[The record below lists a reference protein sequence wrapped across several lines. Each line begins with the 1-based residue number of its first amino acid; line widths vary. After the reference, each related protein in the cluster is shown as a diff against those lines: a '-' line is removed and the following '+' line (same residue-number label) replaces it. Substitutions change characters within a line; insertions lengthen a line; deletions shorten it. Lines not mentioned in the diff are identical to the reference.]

1 MAAAYERAWLALGL
15 SRDGCFI
22 VACSGGADSG
32 AALLLTR
39 RVAPGARLVAC
50 YVNHGLRPRTSI
62 ERDIAAVRAQAAVAR
77 ASVRILRA
85 DVRRAAGDSPEER
98 ARTARYRALAQ
109 AARRAGAATIVTGH
123 QRDDLAETVVLSLV
137 RGSGLDGIVGLGGR
151 RSAEDDVQI
160 VRPLLWAAKVQCRAL
175 LSALRV
181 PWSEDE
187 TNADLRVPRNAVRR
201 LLSELYERLPQA
213 ASGIPRSAALLAA
226 EKEFLDALA
235 ARALDRAAD
244 AQGRGYVAAR
254 LRGLPSALL
263 RRAVRRAVALA
274 GGSRGFSFAQCTAIE
289 RALRERRGGTFQAGD
304 REVSLSAGRLIVRS
318 PQPSPPAPAAV
329 EVNAAKLPVRVV
341 TPLGTLSLRAVRAVA
356 QEKEPRCGPVGL
368 SRTLL
373 LDREAIASARLSIRP
388 PRPGDRCIP
397 SGRRRPISLAR
408 FLAKSGLARH
418 EREQA
423 AVLCA
428 GGRIAA
434 VLGLRV
440 MEPFTPRPRRRVLE
454 AGWRQ
459 ADT

>member
-15 SRDGCFI
+15 PRDGCI
-22 VACSGGADSG
+22 VVACSGGADSG

-39 RVAPGARLVAC
+39 RVAPGARLIAC

-62 ERDIAAVRAQAAVAR
+62 QRDIAAVRAQAAA
-77 ASVRILRA
+77 AHAAVRILRA

-98 ARTARYRALAQ
+98 ARTARYRVLAQ

-151 RSAEDDVQI
+151 RSLEDDVQI

-201 LLSELYERLPQA
+201 LVSELYERLPQA

-244 AQGRGYVAAR
+244 PQGRGYIVAR

-263 RRAVRRAVALA
+263 RRALRRAVMLA

-304 REVSLSAGRLIVRS
+304 RVLSLSGGRLIVRS
-318 PQPSPPAPAAV
+318 LRTLPSAPAAV
-329 EVNAAKLPVRVV
+329 EVDAAKLPVRIV

-356 QEKEPRCGPVGL
+356 RHDRHPGPVGL
-368 SRTLL
+368 GRTLF
-373 LDREAIASARLSIRP
+373 LDREALASAGHLTIRP
-388 PRPGDRCIP
+388 PQPGDRCIP
-397 SGRRRPISLAR
+397 SGRRRPVSLAR

-418 EREQA
+418 ERERA

-434 VLGLRV
+434 VLGLRA
-440 MEPFTPRPRRRVLE
+440 MEPFAAHPRRRVLE